1 MEKETF
7 NEFDQALGSLKSK
20 APNLSAFMGFDGF
33 IDEIISVVN
42 KRADAHNFT
51 AFSSISEFGDRIKS
65 AAGKSSNIELVT
77 KQSKIG
83 GNGPIM
89 GLSLASLGVKLTYT
103 GALGENVVNP
113 VFKRLEDK
121 CENVY
126 SLCDA
131 GHTDALEFNDGK
143 LMLGKLETLKDV
155 NWSNIVKAIGQDEL
169 NKLITNSDC
178 FAFVN
183 WTMLPYMT
191 NIWKEL
197 NKAFASLKPE
207 RNFPVFIDLADFEKR
222 EADDCLEAIEIMK
235 EMNKHAIVTL
245 GLNLSEG
252 QQMGELLNY
261 TGSDDEDMDSVK
273 ALASF
278 IQKETGLE
286 AISVHPRDFA
296 VAADSNGTYGAYGPY
311 TDKPKISTG
320 AGDHFN
326 AGYFCGTLIGLNQE
340 QALTL
345 GVLNSGFYVRTA
357 ISGSLDDLHN
367 FAGLWNE
374 GKSEDV
380 CC

>member
-1 MEKETF
+1 MDKVVFE
-7 NEFDQALGSLKSK
+7 EFDKALGSLKGK

-33 IDEIISVVN
+33 IDEIIAVVT
-42 KRADAHNFT
+42 KREDAHNYSAFT
-51 AFSSISEFGDRIKS
+51 TISEFGDRIKS

-77 KQSKIG
+77 KQAKIG

-103 GALGENVVNP
+103 GALGENTVNP
-113 VFKRLEDK
+113 VFKKLEDK

-126 SLCDA
+126 SLCES

-143 LMLGKLETLKDV
+143 LMLGKLESLKEV
-155 NWSNIVKAIGQDEL
+155 NWANIVKVLGQDKL
-169 NKLITNSDC
+169 NDLISNSDC

-183 WTMLPYMT
+183 WTMLPYMSD
-191 NIWKEL
+191 IWKEL
-197 NKAFASLKPE
+197 NKSFQQLKPQ

-222 EADDCLEAIEIMK
+222 TAEDCLEAIEIMK
-235 EMNKHAIVTL
+235 EMNKYAIVTL

-252 QQMGELLNY
+252 QQMGELLGY
-261 TGSDDEDMDSVK
+261 SVSQEQDMDTVK
-273 ALASF
+273 ELAAF

-286 AISVHPRDFA
+286 AVCVHPRDFA
-296 VAADSNGTYGAYGPY
+296 VAADVNGTYGAYGPY

-326 AGYFCGTLIGLNQE
+326 AGYFCGTLIGLNQQ

-345 GVLNSGFYVRTA
+345 GVLNSGYYVRTA

-367 FAGLWNE
+367 FAGLWSE

-380 CC
+380 RC